1 MKAALLISGYL
12 RTIKLNLPNI
22 KKFIINN
29 FKSTDVYIHITKNES
44 SEDKYLNPNDL
55 DDIIKCIE
63 SELSPKILL
72 EENNL
77 IFSNNS
83 KENCLYNTW
92 FKFYKLNSIKK
103 LNEELHGKYDIV
115 IKIRPDVN
123 LQFINFDCV
132 LDKIHIP
139 KNAVL
144 DKTKLHSVNDP
155 YLCDIIAY
163 GSSELMDKY
172 FDLYKN
178 LNDLVKLHGFVSETV
193 LFYYLNKNKLDYV
206 EDNIEYEVVLSMC
219 NVFAICGDSA
229 SGKTT
234 LGNLLK
240 KYFSNSILLE
250 CDRYHKWER
259 HSENWKTYTH
269 LNPDANFVSKMQEDV
284 FNLKI
289 GNSIFQVD
297 YDHNTG
303 KFKQPEKIENADN
316 IIVCGLHSLYGDAG
330 HIYNF
335 SIYMDPDESLK
346 TKWKLE
352 RDVKTRGYTEEK
364 VFKQISDRKNDYK
377 KYVSP
382 QKDNSDIVVNFFE
395 KEDMSLG
402 LNILINKKHSVE
414 NILSSFSKYNIPYEF
429 KTNEKFKIIS
439 FNRYV
444 YCERWNFGIPEET
457 YVKYYN
463 YIFYIIL
470 NLKSQ
475 Y

>member
-144 DKTKLHSVNDP
+144 DN
-155 YLCDIIAY
+155 
-163 GSSELMDKY
+163 GS
-172 FDLYKN
+172 
-178 LNDLVKLHGFVSETV
+178 
-193 LFYYLNKNKLDYV
+193 
-206 EDNIEYEVVLSMC
+206 
-219 NVFAICGDSA
+219 
-229 SGKTT
+229 
-234 LGNLLK
+234 
-240 KYFSNSILLE
+240 
-250 CDRYHKWER
+250 
-259 HSENWKTYTH
+259 
-269 LNPDANFVSKMQEDV
+269 
-284 FNLKI
+284 
-289 GNSIFQVD
+289 
-297 YDHNTG
+297 
-303 KFKQPEKIENADN
+303 
-316 IIVCGLHSLYGDAG
+316 
-330 HIYNF
+330 
-335 SIYMDPDESLK
+335 
-346 TKWKLE
+346 
-352 RDVKTRGYTEEK
+352 
-364 VFKQISDRKNDYK
+364 
-377 KYVSP
+377 
-382 QKDNSDIVVNFFE
+382 
-395 KEDMSLG
+395 
-402 LNILINKKHSVE
+402 
-414 NILSSFSKYNIPYEF
+414 
-429 KTNEKFKIIS
+429 
-439 FNRYV
+439 
-444 YCERWNFGIPEET
+444 
-457 YVKYYN
+457 
-463 YIFYIIL
+463 
-470 NLKSQ
+470 
-475 Y
+475 